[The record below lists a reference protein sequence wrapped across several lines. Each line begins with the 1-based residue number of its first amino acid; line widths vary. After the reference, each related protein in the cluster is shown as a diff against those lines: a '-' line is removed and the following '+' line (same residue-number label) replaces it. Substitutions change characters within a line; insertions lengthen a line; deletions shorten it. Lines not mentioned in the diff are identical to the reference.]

1 MPQVLAKRP
10 RRFAA
15 FLLLSF
21 TVLVPPLPAQAE
33 EPREGTRPRL
43 SCLVAG
49 LGDSWFRIPFL
60 AAWLADTVPVD
71 PEGETPVDQGGASMD
86 PAGQGQP
93 PGSTGTGA
101 SSSG

>member
-10 RRFAA
+10 RRFVA
-15 FLLLSF
+15 FLLLSLG
-21 TVLVPPLPAQAE
+21 VLVPQLPARAQ

-43 SCLVAG
+43 SRLVSG

-71 PEGETPVDQGGASMD
+71 PDEDTPVDQGGASMD

-93 PGSTGTGA
+93 PGSTGAGA
-101 SSSG
+101 TSSG